1 MGAIAKSI
9 RQPTAKIYMEI
20 RAAEANA
27 RKLLG
32 VIVYGKSCRIGDRLA
47 LDDLIAVSDIGDWKM
62 SAFEA
67 ARTYAAAQGWLV
79 IEGDRMRL
87 TTAGSAAA

>member
-1 MGAIAKSI
+1 MGAIGKNI
-9 RQPTAKIYMEI
+9 RQPAVRIYMEI
-20 RAAEANA
+20 RTTEAKA

-32 VIVYGKSCRIGDRLA
+32 VIVYDKNCRIDDRLT

-67 ARTYAAAQGWLV
+67 ARTYAVAQGWLV